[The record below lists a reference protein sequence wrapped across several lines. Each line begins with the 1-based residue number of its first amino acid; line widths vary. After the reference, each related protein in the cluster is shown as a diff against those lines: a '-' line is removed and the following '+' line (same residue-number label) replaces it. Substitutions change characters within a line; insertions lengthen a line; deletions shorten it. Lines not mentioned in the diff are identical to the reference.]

1 MMERRA
7 TLDDPA
13 ALAAGDPGGMLRL
26 IARLG
31 EQLRA
36 GFELGAS
43 NDALGGGEPGA
54 LAICGMG
61 GSAIAGD
68 LLRAVSTNRF
78 RYPVLVLKGYGLP
91 LFCDGRTTVVALSYS
106 GNTEETIAAWTE
118 AVDRGCRVVAISSG
132 GSLAAL
138 AREGGHP
145 HILLPQDIPAP
156 RAALGYLFGALLGC
170 LNGGDRPPLDEE
182 LNAASGVVDD
192 LVIQLGPGVP
202 TGDNEAKAV
211 AYWLADR
218 TPVIWGSEGIAEAAS
233 IRWKT
238 QLNENAKVPA
248 FHSSLPELD
257 HNEVEGWSPGAGH
270 RFAAV
275 ALRHAGEHPRIS
287 ARLAATIEAVSA
299 AGLDVR
305 QVVASGDTPL
315 TALLSLIVIGDLTS
329 AYLAILRDVDPT
341 PVPVLSG
348 LKERL
353 SR

>member
-1 MMERRA
+1 MESRA

-13 ALAAGDPGGMLRL
+13 ALAAGDPGGMLGL

-68 LLRAVSTNRF
+68 LLRAVSTDRF
-78 RYPVLVLKGYGLP
+78 RYPVVVLKGYGLP
-91 LFCDGRTTVVALSYS
+91 LFCDGRTTVFALSYS

-138 AREGGHP
+138 ARERGRP
-145 HILLPQDIPAP
+145 HVLLPQDIPAP

-170 LNGGDRPPLDEE
+170 VRGGDRPAFDEE
-182 LNAASGVVDD
+182 LHTASAAVDD
-192 LVIQLGPGVP
+192 LVTRFGPGVP
-202 TGDNEAKAV
+202 TGDNEAKSV
-211 AYWLADR
+211 AYWLAGR

-233 IRWKT
+233 LRWKT
-238 QLNENAKVPA
+238 QMNENAKVPA

-257 HNEVEGWSPGAGH
+257 HNEVEGWSSGIGH
-270 RFAAV
+270 RFAAI

-287 ARLAATIEAVSA
+287 ARLAATIEAVA
-299 AGLDVR
+299 PAGLEVR
-305 QVVASGDTPL
+305 QVVASGDSPL
-315 TALLSLIVIGDLTS
+315 AALLSLIAIGDLAST
-329 AYLAILRDVDPT
+329 YLAILREVDPT

-348 LKERL
+348 LKARL
-353 SR
+353 ST

>member
-36 GFELGAS
+36 GFELGVS
-43 NDALGGGEPGA
+43 TDALRGVEPGA
-54 LAICGMG
+54 VAICGMG

-68 LLRAVSTNRF
+68 LLRAVCADRL
-78 RYPVLVLKGYGLP
+78 RYPVVVLKGYGLP
-91 LFCDGRTTVVALSYS
+91 LFCDARTTVFAVSYS
-106 GNTEETIAAWTE
+106 GNTEETLAAWTE
-118 AVDRGCRVVAISSG
+118 AVERGCRVVAISSG
-132 GSLAAL
+132 GSLVAL
-138 AREGGHP
+138 ARERGFP
-145 HILLPQDIPAP
+145 HILLPQDVPAP

-170 LNGGDRPPLDEE
+170 LHEGDRPAFAEDLD
-182 LNAASGVVDD
+182 AASGVVDD
-192 LVIQLGPGVP
+192 LVIRLGPDVP
-202 TGDNEAKAV
+202 TSDNEAKSV

-233 IRWKT
+233 LRWKT

-270 RFAAV
+270 GFAAI
-275 ALRHAGEHPRIS
+275 ALRHAGEQPRIS

-299 AGLDVR
+299 AGLEVR
-305 QVVASGDTPL
+305 QVVASGDSPL
-315 TALLSLIVIGDLTS
+315 TALLSLIAIGDLAST
-329 AYLAILRDVDPT
+329 YLAILREVDPT

-348 LKERL
+348 LKARL
-353 SR
+353 ST